1 MDSLSR
7 FDELRIKTDNE
18 LLQILSNE
26 LNAGLGAAFVALR
39 SLDPVSAEGGY
50 RKAQHAYDD
59 VSRLLPVA
67 PTNTEHERH
76 SLNAKLYRLRKM
88 LEALSVPLDGNRH
101 AQVLSRESR
110 SESAAGEVC
119 CWPVGA

>member
-18 LLQILSNE
+18 LLKVLSNE
-26 LNAGLGAAFVALR
+26 LNAGLGAAFAALR
-39 SLDPVSAEGGY
+39 SLNPVSAEGGY
-50 RKAQHAYDD
+50 RKAQRAYDD

-67 PTNTEHERH
+67 PTITERERH

-88 LEALSVPLDGNRH
+88 LEALSVPLDGNPH
-101 AQVLSRESR
+101 ADALSRESR
-110 SESAAGEVC
+110 SESAADEVC

>member
-18 LLQILSNE
+18 LLEVLSNE
-26 LNAGLGAAFVALR
+26 LNAGLGAAFAALR

-50 RKAQHAYDD
+50 RKAQRAYDD

-67 PTNTEHERH
+67 PTVTEHERH
-76 SLNAKLYRLRKM
+76 SLNAKLYRLRKT
-88 LEALSVPLDGNRH
+88 LEALSVQVDGNPH
-101 AQVLSRESR
+101 ADELSRESR
-110 SESAAGEVC
+110 PESAADEVFC
-119 CWPVGA
+119 CPVGA

>member
-1 MDSLSR
+1 MDSFSR

-18 LLQILSNE
+18 LLQVLSNA
-26 LNAGLGAAFVALR
+26 LNAGLGAAFAALR
-39 SLDPVSAEGGY
+39 SLDSVSAEGGY
-50 RKAQHAYDD
+50 RKAQRAYDD

-67 PTNTEHERH
+67 PTITEHERH

-88 LEALSVPLDGNRH
+88 LEALSVPPYGNPH
-101 AQVLSRESR
+101 A
-110 SESAAGEVC
+110 EVC